1 MNADVWHVNMMKSLL
16 WIKYIFPNSHTVIW
30 KPFFSSYHSSS
41 SLFLV
46 LNCVHL
52 PYYTKMELFHYL
64 GLFSSSN
71 QSFFNTKSYSKMILK
86 NSKYVLILL
95 IKHTRLLSKT
105 TIYFLIFNISNR
117 LGTTKTH
124 NASQSLYMRCVA

>member
-30 KPFFSSYHSSS
+30 KSFFSSYHSFFF
-41 SLFLV
+41 FLV

-71 QSFFNTKSYSKMILK
+71 QSFFNTKSYLKMVLK
-86 NSKYVLILL
+86 NSKYALILL

-117 LGTTKTH
+117 LGTTKTR
-124 NASQSLYMRCVA
+124 NAAQNLYIRCVA